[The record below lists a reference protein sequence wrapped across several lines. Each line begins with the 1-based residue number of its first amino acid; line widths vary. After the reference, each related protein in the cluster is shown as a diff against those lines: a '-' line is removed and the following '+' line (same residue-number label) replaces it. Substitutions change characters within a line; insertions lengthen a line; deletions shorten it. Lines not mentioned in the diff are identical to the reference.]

1 MLLSLR
7 LSLFLLFSSSFA
19 ETKDYEVKVKTANK
33 LRASTDAPVYI
44 EVKGTWGSLN
54 KRELDKKNYDDFE
67 QGRLDT
73 YYFSDWDIGY
83 VTGLTVYLGR
93 GGWFPA
99 WNLDYILIRIAGAK
113 DAVFNYGGK
122 EIKAN
127 SYVTLTHINECTMG
141 IDSCDK
147 TSSNCMDTDGD
158 FWCRCKTG
166 YNQGANNKLCVDVN
180 ECLNPFSC
188 IEPATCEN
196 TVGSYKCNCPSGW
209 VQKPGTNNQCQE
221 APSP

>member
-127 SYVTLTHINECTMG
+127 SYVTLTL
-141 IDSCDK
+141 SC
-147 TSSNCMDTDGD
+147 NDGNVVNSQ
-158 FWCRCKTG
+158 G
-166 YNQGANNKLCVDVN
+166 YCDDVN
-180 ECLNPFSC
+180 ECLNPITC
-188 IEPATCEN
+188 IEPATCVN
-196 TVGSYKCNCPSGW
+196 TVGSYKCYCPSGYI
-209 VQKPGTNNQCQE
+209 QKPGTNNQCLL
-221 APSP
+221 